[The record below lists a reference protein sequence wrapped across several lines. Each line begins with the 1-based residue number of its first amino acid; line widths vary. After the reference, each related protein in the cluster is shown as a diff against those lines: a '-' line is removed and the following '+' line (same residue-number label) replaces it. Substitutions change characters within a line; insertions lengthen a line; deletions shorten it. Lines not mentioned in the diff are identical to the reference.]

1 MKTIA
6 MSACL
11 MAASA
16 AFGLTETE
24 RQYLHNLATRP
35 RCVSR
40 ATVVVGGKTNVVETW
55 RRGPYEWAQTNL
67 PRRVVGA
74 VQRNT
79 FEERIEALRAEAQKW
94 MDEHAAATNRIE
106 AFRAFVEARRDKT
119 ASWTAREIYQA
130 ILDRIDGKEE
140 AQ

>member
-16 AFGLTETE
+16 AFGLTDTE
-24 RQYLHNLATRP
+24 RLYLYNLATRP

-40 ATVVVGGKTNVVETW
+40 ATVVVGGRTNVVETW

-74 VQRNT
+74 VQTNT
-79 FEERIEALRAEAQKW
+79 FAERLETLRAEAQRW
-94 MDEHAAATNRIE
+94 RDEHAAATNRIE
-106 AFRAFVEARRDKT
+106 TFRAFVEARRDKT